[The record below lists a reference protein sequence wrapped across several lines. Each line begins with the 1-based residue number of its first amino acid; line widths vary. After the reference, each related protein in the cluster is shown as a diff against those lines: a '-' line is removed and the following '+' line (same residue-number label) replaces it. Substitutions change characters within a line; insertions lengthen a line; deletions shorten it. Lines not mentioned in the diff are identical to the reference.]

1 MASSRLASPK
11 ADQVRTSTS
20 GSGGATT
27 SRVPGTRRLEQRL
40 AVQRAAQA
48 NRDRV
53 PKRLRGV
60 AGTFRMRDQ
69 LSHRIAR
76 RTADEGEFDADL
88 FEVSRGIIDV
98 ILFGI
103 PESRPYV
110 GGGILDGNLVERR
123 EPRHLGQQS
132 KGGAHHDVLEG

>member
-1 MASSRLASPK
+1 
-11 ADQVRTSTS
+11 
-20 GSGGATT
+20 
-27 SRVPGTRRLEQRL
+27 
-40 AVQRAAQA
+40 
-48 NRDRV
+48 
-53 PKRLRGV
+53 
-60 AGTFRMRDQ
+60 MRDQ